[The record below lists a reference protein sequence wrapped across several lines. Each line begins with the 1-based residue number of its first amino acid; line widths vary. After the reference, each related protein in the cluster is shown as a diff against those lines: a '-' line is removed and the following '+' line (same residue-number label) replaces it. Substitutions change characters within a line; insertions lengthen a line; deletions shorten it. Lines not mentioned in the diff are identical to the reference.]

1 MDDILDINREIRQ
14 QKQKMEDLQ
23 RDIRNLRSENE
34 KQQGE
39 VNQLYF
45 ITIVL
50 GVSLIISALGTVI
63 H

>member
-1 MDDILDINREIRQ
+1 MDDVRDISKKIRQ
-14 QKQKMEDLQ
+14 QQKEMEDLQ
-23 RDIRNLRSENE
+23 RDIRNLKSENE